1 MAQPPPPQCAAL
13 HFTAAACGALH
24 LRPNLLCGMNN
35 LKYGLSCNTAARTGP
50 QPPRLQTLSSF
61 SNQNSQ
67 LRQANQVNHS
77 HMHTHGFNSHLT
89 GTKFEMSMKPME
101 NRFEKD
107 WKELAVW
114 NTKTLPELD
123 LGLEEVGES
132 SYWPPRNGAAM
143 HSHRRLTAASV
154 RGSAAARAALLP
166 SPLIGHGSHG

>member
-24 LRPNLLCGMNN
+24 LRPNLLCRMNN
-35 LKYGLSCNTAARTGP
+35 LKYGLPCNTAARTGP

-77 HMHTHGFNSHLT
+77 HMHTHGFNPHLT
-89 GTKFEMSMKPME
+89 GTKFEMRMKPME

-107 WKELAVW
+107 WKEPAVW
-114 NTKTLPELD
+114 NTVWKELD
-123 LGLEEVGES
+123 CIYSYVPVWIKLKSPNFQLYIFGLK
-132 SYWPPRNGAAM
+132 
-143 HSHRRLTAASV
+143 
-154 RGSAAARAALLP
+154 
-166 SPLIGHGSHG
+166 